1 MPGNFLLD
9 NVIQLIKWPSSAS
22 AMKNSMAVP
31 QKYKIELP
39 CDSAILLLGI
49 YPKELKVGSQRGMYT
64 HVLSSVI
71 YNNQNVEVTQV
82 PMDGRMDT
90 QSVAYTNNEK
100 KKSGPMPFQ
109 ANT

>member
-1 MPGNFLLD
+1 
-9 NVIQLIKWPSSAS
+9 
-22 AMKNSMAVP
+22 MKNSMAVP

-100 KKSGPMPFQ
+100 KKVAQCLSKLTLSDLPPRMGSSRKS
-109 ANT
+109 NC

>member
-1 MPGNFLLD
+1 MMQLLWKTLWWFLKKL
-9 NVIQLIKWPSSAS
+9 
-22 AMKNSMAVP
+22 
-31 QKYKIELP
+31 KIELAYDP
-39 CDSAILLLGI
+39 ASPLLDI
-49 YPKELKVGSQRGMYT
+49 YNTKELKVGSQRGMYT

-100 KKSGPMPFQ
+100 KKVAQGLSKLTLSDLPPRMGSSRKS
-109 ANT
+109 NC